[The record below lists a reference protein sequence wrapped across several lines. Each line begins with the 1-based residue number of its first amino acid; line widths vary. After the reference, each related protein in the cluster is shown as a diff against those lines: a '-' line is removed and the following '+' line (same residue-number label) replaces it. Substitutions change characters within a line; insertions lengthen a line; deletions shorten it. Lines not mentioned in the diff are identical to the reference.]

1 MLSNQ
6 TIQILQSFDKNEIK
20 RLGEFI
26 KSPYF
31 NTSKQIEKIFDVI
44 QKAYPDFSKNIL
56 SYEKIFK
63 KLYPS
68 EIYNEK
74 RIKNLYADFSS
85 LLKKFLA
92 HEHLSANKLM
102 TDVCITTSLTSRN
115 LNKIS
120 EKFIEKSLKDNDDG
134 RLSISDRFH
143 YLYPLNV
150 NHTHNLGH
158 LREHGSPEYLKSD
171 MELIEKL
178 TIFFLTNILQLSF
191 YDVMNNKVFKMAE
204 NPILKE
210 VANSI
215 NIEKI
220 LNYFEKTGHEYTSYL
235 KIHYL
240 FWYYSEHEFDEEKYL
255 LLKKEI
261 MQTIRK
267 VKKRDQN
274 QFIIRIIHILI
285 SKLITQNRKYY
296 ADVIEFAELIRE
308 LQIYPDED
316 VNAFMNGPFRDI
328 FIAAISLKKYDW
340 AENFVNDYINFMS
353 KELRDDTENFCRGIL
368 AFRRGKYE
376 DSLGYFNEVKMI
388 DIVEKLNIRFYY
400 IMNYIELQSYESAL
414 SALQSFR
421 QFTSESDII
430 PEMFLERVQ
439 TSLKFFAEII
449 KCAENGKKISEWIYK
464 EAQEKTGY
472 IHKQYILE
480 KMQTML

>member
-6 TIQILQSFDKNEIK
+6 TIQILQSLDKNEFN
-20 RLGEFI
+20 RFGDFL

-31 NTSKQIEKIFDVI
+31 NTSKQIKEIFEVVR
-44 QKAYPDFSKNIL
+44 KAYPEFLSNSL
-56 SYEKIFK
+56 SYEKTFK

-68 EIYNEK
+68 ETYNEK

-85 LLKKFLA
+85 LLKNFLA
-92 HEHLSANKLM
+92 HEHISSNKLM
-102 TDVCITTSLTSRN
+102 SDVCITTMLTAKN

-120 EKFIEKSLKDNDDG
+120 EKMIAKSLKENDDG
-134 RLSISDRFH
+134 LLSIADRFH

-171 MELIEKL
+171 VELIEKL

-191 YDVMNNKVFKMAE
+191 YDVMNHRVFKMEE

-210 VANSI
+210 VVNSI

-220 LNYFEKTGHEYTSYL
+220 LDYFEKTGHEYTSYIR
-235 KIHYL
+235 IHFL
-240 FWYYSEHEFDEEKYL
+240 FWYYSENEFNEERYL

-274 QFIIRIIHILI
+274 QFIIRMVHILI
-285 SKLITQNRKYY
+285 SKLIAHNRKYY
-296 ADVIEFAELIRE
+296 EDVIEFAELLRE

-316 VNAFMNGPFRDI
+316 VSAFMNGPFRDI
-328 FIAAISLKKYDW
+328 FIAAISLKRYDW
-340 AENFVNDYINFMS
+340 AENFVNEYINYMS
-353 KELRDDTENFCRGIL
+353 RESREDTEHFCRGIL

-376 DSLGYFNEVKMI
+376 ESLQHFNEVKMI
-388 DIVEKLNIRFYY
+388 DIVEKLNTRFYY
-400 IMNYIELQSYESAL
+400 MMNYIELKSYESAL
-414 SALQSFR
+414 SALHSFK

-430 PEMFLERVQ
+430 PEMFLTRVQ
-439 TSLKFFAEII
+439 TSLKFFAEVI
-449 KCAENGKKISEWIYK
+449 KCAEKGEKISEWIYK
-464 EAQEKTGY
+464 EASEKTGY
-472 IHKQYILE
+472 IHKQYIIE
-480 KMQTML
+480 KMKLML